1 MYDPNYEN
9 YIESRLNEALYERS
23 KENAIWQFTDD
34 ICKEIKES
42 EDWTADALQD
52 VWYNEDECLNYLKA
66 HILGELEGKAT
77 EDKIQ
82 DVIDDVEYTIKEKI
96 GGGY

>member
-34 ICKEIKES
+34 ICKEIEES

-77 EDKIQ
+77 EDEIQ

>member
-34 ICKEIKES
+34 ICKEIEES

-52 VWYNEDECLNYLKA
+52 VWYNEDPCMNYLKN
-66 HILGELEGKAT
+66 HILNELEGKAT
-77 EDKIQ
+77 EDEIQ

>member
-34 ICKEIKES
+34 ICKEIEES

-52 VWYNEDECLNYLKA
+52 VWYNEDKCLNYLKA

-77 EDKIQ
+77 EDEIQ